1 MKSLTSP
8 PSPPKSWLVLYLF
21 ILLTVTINTLCNIPQ
36 TVSYLI
42 PTSPKSR
49 YPNRHQSNDLGIKSI
64 PFRVPK
70 SIPTSLYFSSA
81 SSSDNPTSSPTPSID
96 EDDHEKWLLR
106 LDSAE
111 VAFVRNDL
119 IERYTT
125 AGHSREKAETE
136 VDNFLRDRS
145 RSEKFLDM
153 RKMALEQEVG
163 QWSPELGLWLGLA
176 FMAGMVGNVA
186 PKIWEGFNM

>member
-8 PSPPKSWLVLYLF
+8 QSPKSWQVLYLF
-21 ILLTVTINTLCNIPQ
+21 ILLTVAINTLCNIPQ

-49 YPNRHQSNDLGIKSI
+49 YPNRHQSIKYSIKYSIKSI
-64 PFRVPK
+64 P
-70 SIPTSLYFSSA
+70 SLPTSLYFSSA
-81 SSSDNPTSSPTPSID
+81 SSSDDPTSSPTPSID
-96 EDDHEKWLLR
+96 EDDHKKWLQR

-125 AGHSREKAETE
+125 AGHLREKAEIE